1 MEKISDK
8 LFLLMAE
15 DSYPNW
21 RELLTWPAFNKD
33 ALLAIDS
40 IENLSAQ
47 QLYQIRL
54 FITLM
59 EELQQDVKPEQLK
72 IVASYV
78 FEDQIIELIHYSV
91 KRGLTSEQI
100 ASFAKPKY
108 SYEQMKIISDACYRG
123 VTAEMIENQYN
134 SSLSPQKMRE
144 LTDKLVQDIQA
155 KKLRAIAEKQ
165 CVS

>member
-1 MEKISDK
+1 MGKISDR

-15 DSYPNW
+15 DAYPTW
-21 RELLTWPAFNKD
+21 RELLTWPAFNKA

-54 FITLM
+54 FITLR

-72 IVASYV
+72 IVASHI
-78 FEDQIIELIHYSV
+78 FEDQIIRLIDDAIRY
-91 KRGLTSEQI
+91 GLTSEQI
-100 ASFAKPKY
+100 TSFAKPKY
-108 SYEQMKIISDACYRG
+108 SYEQMKIISNACYKG
-123 VTAEMIENQYN
+123 VPAEMVESQYN

-155 KKLRAIAEKQ
+155 QKLRAIAEKQ
-165 CVS
+165 SVS